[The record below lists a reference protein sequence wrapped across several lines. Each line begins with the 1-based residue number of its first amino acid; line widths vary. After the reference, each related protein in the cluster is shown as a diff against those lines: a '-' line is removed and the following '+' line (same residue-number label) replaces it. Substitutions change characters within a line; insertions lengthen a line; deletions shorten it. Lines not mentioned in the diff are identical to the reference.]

1 MNALLGT
8 LQATNALSDGH
19 AAQLGALQEAV
30 VSSMLVVEQ
39 EMDKLHKQTEAQ
51 LVRFSAD
58 KATLLAEKEQA
69 VAAQL
74 AAEEEARVLRVAL
87 DEVAAAGA
95 GGGAAG
101 MSSVNPEALA
111 KARAGEAQAHSQLEQ
126 TVAALAQAQAG
137 ERQLRE
143 RVALVQQE
151 LDAAKGQSASLSAQL
166 EAEVAITQQ
175 LRADIGAT
183 KSENEAMRLNFAAR
197 LEEMTREQNRLREQ
211 QDELSR
217 MAREG

>member
-1 MNALLGT
+1 M
-8 LQATNALSDGH
+8 
-19 AAQLGALQEAV
+19 
-30 VSSMLVVEQ
+30 
-39 EMDKLHKQTEAQ
+39 
-51 LVRFSAD
+51 
-58 KATLLAEKEQA
+58 
-69 VAAQL
+69 
-74 AAEEEARVLRVAL
+74 
-87 DEVAAAGA
+87 
-95 GGGAAG
+95 
-101 MSSVNPEALA
+101 
-111 KARAGEAQAHSQLEQ
+111 
-126 TVAALAQAQAG
+126 AALAQAQDG

-166 EAEVAITQQ
+166 EAEVAVTQQ

-183 KSENEAMRLNFAAR
+183 KSENEAMRLKFAAR

>member
-183 KSENEAMRLNFAAR
+183 KSENEAMRLKFAAR

>member
-1 MNALLGT
+1 MGGNGYM
-8 LQATNALSDGH
+8 
-19 AAQLGALQEAV
+19 GALQEVV

>member
-183 KSENEAMRLNFAAR
+183 KSENEAMRLKFAAR
-197 LEEMTREQNRLREQ
+197 LEEMAREQNRLREQ